1 METFLLGTSGFIL
14 ETVKTLKTVE
24 TIDYTYDE
32 WKIKIIDS
40 SNRVIWVSFT
50 PLLIMNKLL
59 NYICLI

>member
-1 METFLLGTSGFIL
+1 METVLLGTSGFIL